1 MGSSG
6 LVFGMEKGIMIG
18 DDVVCV
24 EVGEDDGVTDSGT
37 DGT

>member
-1 MGSSG
+1 MGSCG
-6 LVFGMEKGIMIG
+6 LAFGMEKGIG

-24 EVGEDDGVTDSGT
+24 EVGEDDGVTDSDT